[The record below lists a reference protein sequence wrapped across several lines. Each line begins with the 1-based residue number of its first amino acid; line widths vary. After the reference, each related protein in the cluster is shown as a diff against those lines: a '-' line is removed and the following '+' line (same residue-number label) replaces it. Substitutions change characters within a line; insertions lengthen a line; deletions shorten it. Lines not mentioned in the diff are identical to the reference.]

1 MKRTWL
7 ALLAAAVLAG
17 GCGSGNSSSRLATDE
32 HDAVEYATADYRATM
47 TRFQWPRSAT
57 VVTLLVARAS
67 CRAASYHYKVK
78 HVDVVAAAFARR
90 ARTLDRAHK
99 VSSRPADLRAACS
112 AGIERRGA
120 LKSP

>member
-7 ALLAAAVLAG
+7 ALIATAVLAG
-17 GCGSGNSSSRLATDE
+17 GCGGGSSSRLAAGE

-47 TRFQWPRSAT
+47 TRLGWPRSAT

-67 CRAASYHYKVK
+67 CRTASNLYRVK
-78 HVDVVAAAFARR
+78 QVDVVAAAFARR
-90 ARTLDRAHK
+90 ARALDRAHE
-99 VSSRPADLRAACS
+99 VSSRAADLRGACS

-120 LKSP
+120 LTSP